1 MKYTFFINQ
10 EAIANAGLLDK
21 TDVFDWM
28 ILSYIKEWGDTKQG
42 LRKGTKTWINY
53 KHLMADMPMLGIKH
67 KSGVSRK
74 IKNLVELG
82 LLETELDF
90 VEQKL
95 YAETTP
101 YYSQIVYSKN
111 SDLTIPKR
119 ERPVAVEERPVAVE
133 ERPVAVEE
141 RPVAV
146 EERPVAVEERPVAV
160 VQPIHIPVS
169 IHQDSNTKC
178 NAEALARFKKPEPEK
193 QKAEGKTSLVELV
206 RPWYL
211 AQGYSEDIEAHF
223 GYFMNRLAT
232 YSRIPI
238 DLQGHFVRAITED
251 WAGLRKPK
259 EDRPEWAMVP
269 DGTEPGDEGNNLCK
283 FIEKH
288 GFPNKLRWL
297 KIAECRAELRKLAA
311 QRLVETRLS

>member
-28 ILSYIKEWGDTKQG
+28 ILSYIKEWGDTQQG

-67 KSGVSRK
+67 KGTLSKK
-74 IKNLVELG
+74 IKKLIELG
-82 LLETELDF
+82 LLETELDV

-95 YAETTP
+95 YAETTT
-101 YYSQIVYSKN
+101 YYSKILYSKKG
-111 SDLTIPKR
+111 DLTVSVGKQT
-119 ERPVAVEERPVAVE
+119 VSVGKQTVSVGK
-133 ERPVAVEE
+133 
-141 RPVAV
+141 
-146 EERPVAVEERPVAV
+146 
-160 VQPIHIPVS
+160 PIHIPVS

-178 NAEALARFKKPEPEK
+178 NADALARFKKPEPEK
-193 QKAEGKTSLVELV
+193 QKPESKTSLVELV

-232 YSRIPI
+232 YSRIPM

-251 WAGLRKPK
+251 WASLRKPK

-311 QRLVETRLS
+311 QRLVETRLSSAA